1 MAKIQSWEVS
11 DEFWQHVEPLLPPHD
26 PRAGRRRKYHRRSGG
41 GRKPLESRTIFAAIV
56 YVLRTGCQW
65 KALPKSFGS
74 ASAIHQYFQQWRQQG
89 FFVRL
94 WQAGLAEYDDM
105 EGIAWEWQSL
115 DGTLGKAPL
124 AQEAVGNNP
133 TDRGKKRDQAQLA
146 GRRPWR
152 PALAYRRRGQSARRE
167 TVGADAGRDRSA
179 AAEADAATTAAPVRG

>member
-1 MAKIQSWEVS
+1 MGFGRGSNLCCRGAI
-11 DEFWQHVEPLLPPHD
+11 
-26 PRAGRRRKYHRRSGG
+26 RAPGASAGSVG
-41 GRKPLESRTIFAAIV
+41 GRAADANRFRRATIFAAIV

-74 ASAIHQYFQQWRQQG
+74 ASAIHHHFQKWRQEG

-94 WQAGLAEYDDM
+94 WRAGLAEYDEM

-115 DGTLGKAPL
+115 DGTQGKAPL

-133 TDRGKKRDQAQLA
+133 TDRGKKRNQAQPA
-146 GRRPWR
+146 GGRPWR

-167 TVGADAGRDRSA
+167 AVGPDAGRDRDSA
-179 AAEADAATTAAPVRG
+179 A